1 MTTQT
6 TNSTYE
12 KIVDIIAD
20 QVQCPKDQIVPEAD
34 FLTDLGFDSLEQVE
48 FIMALEEAFN
58 IEIPDEDAEQ
68 IKTVQQAISRIEQAT
83 QK

>member
-1 MTTQT
+1 
-6 TNSTYE
+6 
-12 KIVDIIAD
+12 
-20 QVQCPKDQIVPEAD
+20 
-34 FLTDLGFDSLEQVE
+34 
-48 FIMALEEAFN
+48 MALEEAFN

>member
-20 QVQCPKDQIVPEAD
+20 QIHCPKEQIVPEAD
-34 FLTDLGFDSLEQVE
+34 FSTDLGFDSLEQVE
-48 FIMALEEAFN
+48 FIMAMEEAFN

-68 IKTVQQAISRIEQAT
+68 IKTVQQAISRIEQAIP
-83 QK
+83 K